1 MAILKA
7 VEWKHVE
14 FKEAVYIVDKPAET
28 YNSQIVLAIYSNKDS
43 LLAGE
48 QPLFYDPQ
56 NVPDEQMKLLFT
68 ETALKA
74 EGVSARSQ
82 SYVYIKSLPDFI
94 DCEDLIL

>member
-7 VEWKHVE
+7 VEWKHLNLAD
-14 FKEAVYIVDKPAET
+14 AVYVVDKPAET
-28 YNSQIVLAIYSNKDS
+28 YNSQIVMAIYANKDS

-48 QPLFYDPQ
+48 QPLFYDSQ
-56 NVPDEQMKLLFT
+56 MVPDEQMKLLFT

-82 SYVYIKSLPDFI
+82 SYIYIKSLPDFI